1 MQNFKKSI
9 DMKNSLLNKPLFLKA
24 IVLVT
29 CFMLVMFYNKSKAQS
44 RAVFA
49 GYTMVK
55 GILK

>member
-1 MQNFKKSI
+1 
-9 DMKNSLLNKPLFLKA
+9 MKNSLLNKPLFLKA